1 MNEFSKENLLRSW
14 KEIAAYLGCD
24 VRTCHRWEVQR
35 GMPVHRAEGSETKSP
50 VFAYRDE
57 LDRWFQETFTASNN
71 RKEKARGLPAW
82 AKWAAGAVLIL
93 GLAGGS
99 WLLLGRRTRRQPAD
113 FSIEGSVFIALDKQ
127 KRELWRQDLKVPD
140 LQSEDYYR
148 QNFQTVHK
156 DGNILPVL
164 CIGDIDKDGDSEVL
178 FALRRKRDQT
188 GEGILYCWDRRGREL
203 WKFAA
208 GSELKCGPTVFSPD
222 YRIVGIFPHDVD
234 GDGRL
239 EIAVESFQAPEWPC
253 QLALLDSSG
262 RKTGE
267 FWNAGYLREVAFKD
281 IDGDGREELI
291 VVGVNNEFQGGCLIV
306 FDTRRIGGGSP
317 QTGRFACDGVSPGT
331 MLYYVTTPYPD
342 VAKVL
347 NFRVEGFGLVEI
359 TNNNWIRASTASG
372 LIWEFDFDLRCVQVT
387 WGHTF
392 EIHHDEGVKAG
403 TLTSVLGDGYA
414 RMLREGVR
422 WWNGAEWTAEPSMVR
437 R

>member
-1 MNEFSKENLLRSW
+1 MNEFSKDKLLRSW

-24 VRTCHRWEVQR
+24 IRTCHRWEVQR
-35 GMPVHRAEGSETKSP
+35 GMPVHRAEGAGAKSP

-57 LDRWFQETFTASNN
+57 LDQWFRGTFTNSSHGHERAPG
-71 RKEKARGLPAW
+71 RQGW
-82 AKWAAGAVLIL
+82 VKWAAVGAAVLV
-93 GLAGGS
+93 LAGGYF
-99 WLLLGRRTRRQPAD
+99 LFVAARPRRQPAD
-113 FSIEGSVFIALDKQ
+113 FAIDGSSFVALDKQ
-127 KRELWRQDLKVPD
+127 KRELWRRDLKVPD

-148 QNFQTVHK
+148 QNFQIIHK

-188 GEGILYCWDRRGREL
+188 GEGILYCWDRRGKEL

-208 GSELKCGPTVFSPD
+208 GRELKCGPTVFSPD
-222 YRIVGIFPHDVD
+222 YRIAGILPHDLD
-234 GDGRL
+234 GDGKL
-239 EIAVESFQAPEWPC
+239 EIVVESFQAPDWPC

-267 FWNAGYLREVAFKD
+267 FWNAGYLRELAFKD
-281 IDGDGREELI
+281 IDGDGREELV
-291 VVGVNNEFQGGCLIV
+291 VVGVNNEYQGGCLIV

-317 QTGRFACDGVSPGT
+317 QTGRFACDGVGPGT
-331 MLYYVTTPYPD
+331 MLCYVTTPYPD

-347 NFRVEGFGLVEI
+347 NFRVEGLALVEI
-359 TNNNWIRASTASG
+359 TSNDWIRASTVSG
-372 LIWEFDFDLRCVQVT
+372 LYWDFDFDLRCVQLT
-387 WGHTF
+387 WGHAF
-392 EIHHDEGVKAG
+392 EIYHEDGVRSG
-403 TLTSVLGDGYA
+403 VLTSAFDDDI
-414 RMLREGVR
+414 RTLREGVR